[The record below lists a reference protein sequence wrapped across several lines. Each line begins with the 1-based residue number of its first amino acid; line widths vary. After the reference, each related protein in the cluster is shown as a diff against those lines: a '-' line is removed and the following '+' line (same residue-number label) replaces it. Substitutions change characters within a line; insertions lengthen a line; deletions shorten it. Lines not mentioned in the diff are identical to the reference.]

1 MASGLGVTGDVGY
14 TCETA
19 AFFQLE
25 HIQSRIEKFRID
37 TTTAMTAM
45 TTGTTATTN
54 TPPSV
59 SDYFPFTSY
68 FADAPQPLF
77 SGTYVSYCL
86 HSFIHPTTT
95 PLFKITPFHHLVP
108 FTIL

>member
-45 TTGTTATTN
+45 TTGTTATT
-54 TPPSV
+54 TATPSV

-77 SGTYVSYCL
+77 SGTYVAY
-86 HSFIHPTTT
+86 FIHCT
-95 PLFKITPFHHLVP
+95 LLN
-108 FTIL
+108 